1 MVPGAK
7 INSGKFGIFQIYKK
21 WIWARRPRR
30 LIVQLR
36 YFSMAAPIFTIR
48 LHGSGRVLWNS
59 GPRPGPAGQWGFRGR
74 PRYGCSQ
81 RPRCTGFIPDCCI
94 AVQRRRLHGPPKR
107 MQIFQ
112 LLLRMGLLPGWVG
125 IRHEKYL
132 QQGRVDVQEVVGDVG
147 SQKAGG
153 EVLGPQEIFLLQQ
166 PDQVEHTK
174 FLEHGPR

>member
-1 MVPGAK
+1 MDVLSAPG
-7 INSGKFGIFQIYKK
+7 
-21 WIWARRPRR
+21 
-30 LIVQLR
+30 V
-36 YFSMAAPIFTIR
+36 
-48 LHGSGRVLWNS
+48 RVL
-59 GPRPGPAGQWGFRGR
+59 
-74 PRYGCSQ
+74 YL
-81 RPRCTGFIPDCCI
+81 I
-94 AVQRRRLHGPPKR
+94 AATPCKGEGYTAPPKR
-107 MQIFQ
+107 MQTSQ